1 MKPEAVKRVVLREK
15 ELLQFD
21 FTNVTAYAGET
32 VCNISMVVIDGTG
45 KPYEKEFDLSK
56 NYLQIMD
63 MGQKKLCNI
72 EDNKIKNVSIVE
84 GKIQLE
90 MKVTDYFN
98 SSLKFMYYVEV

>member
-1 MKPEAVKRVVLREK
+1 
-15 ELLQFD
+15 
-21 FTNVTAYAGET
+21 
-32 VCNISMVVIDGTG
+32 
-45 KPYEKEFDLSK
+45 
-56 NYLQIMD
+56 MD